1 MYELY
6 HYNIPGSHWGIR
18 RFQNKDGTL
27 TALGRERYRKS
38 QANASSDN
46 TPQKKKIFGILSKEQ
61 RKKTQT
67 DMSSD
72 DTPRKKKVSEMS
84 DKELQDVVNRLR
96 NEQTY
101 AQLTAPKKNPILQAG
116 MKAAIGII
124 ESSGKWLVSRAIE
137 NVKESQAKERAK
149 AEDERIR
156 KLIDSRADP
165 TKLSSKDLK
174 LYNERIQNETTAYT
188 RSLIY
193 LAKQNEAEASA
204 EEEARYEAWLKGRSV
219 LNRSGYV

>member
-1 MYELY
+1 MLDEIY
-6 HYNIPGSHWGIR
+6 HYGILGMKWGVR
-18 RFQNKDGTL
+18 RFQNEDGTL
-27 TALGRERYRKS
+27 TTLGKDRYKSS
-38 QANASSDN
+38 QANIGSVN
-46 TPQKKKIFGILSKEQ
+46 
-61 RKKTQT
+61 
-67 DMSSD
+67 
-72 DTPRKKKVSEMS
+72 TPRKKKVSEMS
-84 DKELQDVVNRLR
+84 DKELQDAVNRLR

-193 LAKQNEAEASA
+193 LAKQNEAEAAA

>member
-67 DMSSD
+67 DMNSD

-137 NVKESQAKERAK
+137 NAKESQAKERAK

-193 LAKQNEAEASA
+193 LAKQNEAEAAA

-219 LNRSGYV
+219 LDRSGYV

>member
-1 MYELY
+1 MLNEIY
-6 HYNIPGSHWGIR
+6 HYGILGMKWGVR
-18 RFQNKDGTL
+18 RFQNEDGTL
-27 TALGRERYRKS
+27 TTLGKDRYKS
-38 QANASSDN
+38 SRADVGPVN
-46 TPQKKKIFGILSKEQ
+46 
-61 RKKTQT
+61 
-67 DMSSD
+67 
-72 DTPRKKKVSEMS
+72 TPRKKKVSEMS

-124 ESSGKWLVSRAIE
+124 ESSGKWLVTRVME
-137 NVKESQAKERAK
+137 NVRDSQAKERAK

-193 LAKQNEAEASA
+193 LAKQDEALTAKAKAEA
-204 EEEARYEAWLKGRSV
+204 EEARYEAWLKGRSV

>member
-1 MYELY
+1 MHELC

-27 TALGRERYRKS
+27 TPAGKERYRKS

-46 TPQKKKIFGILSKEQ
+46 TPRKKKIFGVLSKEQ

-67 DMSSD
+67 DMNPD

-84 DKELQDVVNRLR
+84 DKELQDAVNRLR

-116 MKAAIGII
+116 MKAAIDII

-137 NVKESQAKERAK
+137 NVKESQAKERTK

-193 LAKQNEAEASA
+193 LAKQNEAEAAA
-204 EEEARYEAWLKGRSV
+204 EEEARYKAWLKGRSV

>member
-1 MYELY
+1 MHELC

-27 TALGRERYRKS
+27 TPAGKERYRKS

-46 TPQKKKIFGILSKEQ
+46 TPRKKKIFGVLSKEQ

-67 DMSSD
+67 DMNPD

-84 DKELQDVVNRLR
+84 DKELQDAVNRLR

-101 AQLTAPKKNPILQAG
+101 AQLTALKKNPILQAG
-116 MKAAIGII
+116 MKAAIDII

-193 LAKQNEAEASA
+193 LAKQNEAEAAA
-204 EEEARYEAWLKGRSV
+204 EEEARYKAWLKGRSV

>member
-1 MYELY
+1 MLDEIY
-6 HYNIPGSHWGIR
+6 HYGILGMKWGVR
-18 RFQNKDGTL
+18 RFQNEDGTL
-27 TALGRERYRKS
+27 TTLGKDRYKS
-38 QANASSDN
+38 SRADVGSAN
-46 TPQKKKIFGILSKEQ
+46 
-61 RKKTQT
+61 
-67 DMSSD
+67 
-72 DTPRKKKVSEMS
+72 TPRKKKVSEMS
-84 DKELQDVVNRLR
+84 DKELQDAVNRLR